1 MRAASPTTTKR
12 PLRRNRRSAV
22 LQLTNAELAQLRVR
36 VIALEN
42 LMTALF
48 AETPDRKLVLA
59 CDMAAYISPR
69 AGYTRHP
76 LTIRAAARMIRLV
89 QRAGRLSRVA
99 R

>member
-1 MRAASPTTTKR
+1 
-12 PLRRNRRSAV
+12 
-22 LQLTNAELAQLRVR
+22 LTNAELAQLRVR

-48 AETPDRKLVLA
+48 AETPDRKLDLA
-59 CDMAAYISPR
+59 RDMAAYISPR